1 MAYMN
6 LDVLRE
12 TPLVHDPFDFIV
24 VPGFLKTDCAE
35 EIYRDFPPIERGGSF
50 PVSELDYGPAFAR
63 LLDEVQGKP
72 FWEVMS
78 EKYGIDLFQYPQM
91 ITVRGRCQKKDGRI
105 HPDTE
110 TKIVTCLI
118 YLNRPGWS
126 SPDGRLRMLRSA
138 TDLEDYVAEAPPEWG
153 TLLSFRRA
161 DNSYHGHTQF
171 EGERRSIQI
180 NWVTSQEVVDKELS
194 RHRMSARL
202 KKLVPFA

>member
-1 MAYMN
+1 MMN
-6 LDVLRE
+6 LDRLRE
-12 TPLVHDPFDFIV
+12 TPLIRDPFDFIA
-24 VPGFLKTDCAE
+24 VPGFLGPESKDLV
-35 EIYRDFPPIERGGSF
+35 YKDFPHIDRGGSF
-50 PVSELDYGPAFAR
+50 PVSELDYGPGFAA

-72 FWEVMS
+72 FWTAMS
-78 EKYGIDLFQYPQM
+78 EKYGIDLFEYPQM
-91 ITVRGRCQKKDGRI
+91 VTVRGMCQKKDGRI

-110 TKIVTCLI
+110 SKIITCLI
-118 YLNRPGWS
+118 YLNREWS
-126 SPDGRLRMLRSA
+126 GTEGRLRMLRSA
-138 TDLEDYVAEAPPEWG
+138 DNLDDYVTEVPPEWG

-161 DNSYHGHTQF
+161 DNSYHGHTPF

>member
-6 LDVLRE
+6 LDVLKNAERV
-12 TPLVHDPFDFIV
+12 TDPFDFV
-24 VPGFLKTDCAE
+24 VAPGFLNPEYAD
-35 EIYRDFPPIERGGSF
+35 EIYRDFPAIDRGGSF

-63 LLDEVQGKP
+63 LLDEVQGP
-72 FWEVMS
+72 EFWAVMS
-78 EKYGIDLFQYPQM
+78 EIYGIDLFKYPQM
-91 ITVRGRCQKKDGRI
+91 ITVRGRCVKKDGRI

-118 YLNRPGWS
+118 YLNKPGWQ

-138 TDLEDYVAEAPPEWG
+138 TDLEDYVAEAPPEFG
-153 TLLSFRRA
+153 TLLTFRRA
-161 DNSYHGHTQF
+161 DNSYHGHTPF

-180 NWVTSQEVVDKELS
+180 NWVVSQEVVDKELS